1 MREAIKV
8 KRQMATIKDIAKLA
22 GVSHG
27 TVSNVLNKRGNV
39 SVEKI
44 EAVYKAAKQM
54 GYQLNTQAQ
63 LLRTNKSHKIAIL
76 LPQLVSDKYAIF
88 FNSFRQSISLYPE
101 ITYDLFLT
109 DDLETTELDALQ
121 KIAAGGYKQ
130 VVAVSCLQ
138 DANTY
143 FDTLK
148 LPASQIVFIYRQ
160 PANAHHF
167 FTLDFS
173 QAAEAICQQIAT
185 SRSQLVGIFSDEH
198 GELEHSTFVSE
209 LQKSLKQCA
218 PNKKY
223 IVIRA
228 SNDESYK
235 AAFDFFT
242 LDQTPDLFVAED
254 IEKASFLTQA
264 SFFGS
269 NSDCPAIFALSGN
282 IPPILKG
289 LHCFPMNYAQLGL
302 EVVDELMKEDELESE
317 NLGANTVYVRN
328 QSGNLYTATPALST
342 VNKDE
347 PSLNLLILPSPSTN
361 ALKKLLPHFY
371 RQTGIKVNLAI
382 HPYDEVYQ
390 ILGQLHLH
398 PYYDLLRIDMACFPW
413 FAERIL
419 QPLDNVGNGLTDLLS
434 SFSKPT
440 QQKFSLVG
448 DTAYA
453 MPFDASAQL
462 LFYRK
467 DLFEDPIL
475 RRRYYEKT
483 GNELAVPTSFHEYD
497 QVTQFFTEQHEKG
510 QFSRPIGA
518 STTLGSAGLIASEY
532 LLRYY
537 AEGGRLIE
545 GDGIPRL
552 EMPLAG
558 KVLNDY
564 LHQVSVTENIHEK
577 WWSESVRQF
586 EQGELAMLIAYMNL
600 FNDVAHSD
608 IFPKIGYA
616 SVPGGLPQL
625 GGGALGV
632 SRYSQKSHYAEQFYR
647 WLYSPIVMDHLI
659 LLGGNSNHQDF
670 SHNQEICHRYPWMP
684 LAYQEINRGIR
695 ESSIPNG
702 KLFNLRQAEVI
713 IGQGITNVVNKIMT
727 IEETIEYINQ
737 RLLVDTQ
744 GER

>member
-1 MREAIKV
+1 
-8 KRQMATIKDIAKLA
+8 MATIKDIAKLA

-44 EAVYKAAKQM
+44 EAVYKAAKEM

-63 LLRTNKSHKIAIL
+63 LLRTNKNHKVAIL

-88 FNSFRQSISLYPE
+88 FNSFRQSIAQYPE
-101 ITYDLFLT
+101 MAYDLFLT
-109 DDLETTELDALQ
+109 DDLETTELDVLQ

-130 VVAVSCLQ
+130 VVAVTCLQ
-138 DANTY
+138 DATIY
-143 FDTLK
+143 FNTLK
-148 LPASQIVFIYRQ
+148 LAASQVIFIYRQ
-160 PANAHHF
+160 PKNAQHF
-167 FTLDFS
+167 LTLDYS
-173 QAAEAICQQIAT
+173 QAANAICQQIAT
-185 SRSQLVGIFSDEH
+185 SRSQLVGIFSDDH
-198 GELEHSTFVSE
+198 GDLERSTFISE
-209 LQKSLKQCA
+209 LQNSLNQYA
-218 PNKKY
+218 PHKKY
-223 IVIRA
+223 MVIRA

-235 AAFDFFT
+235 AAFDFFS
-242 LDQTPDLFVAED
+242 DEQAPDLFVAED
-254 IEKASFLTQA
+254 IEKASYLTQA

-269 NSDCPAIFALSGN
+269 ENDCPAIFALSGN

-289 LHCFPMNYAQLGL
+289 LHCFAMNYAQLGL
-302 EVVDELMKEDELESE
+302 EVVDELMKEE
-317 NLGANTVYVRN
+317 NHTSKMVGANTVYVRN
-328 QSGNLYTATPALST
+328 QSGNLYTAIPAINT
-342 VNKDE
+342 ENKSD

-382 HPYDEVYQ
+382 YPYDEVYQ

-419 QPLDNVGNGLTDLLS
+419 QPLDQVGNGLTDLLS
-434 SFSKPT
+434 NFSLPT
-440 QQKFSLVG
+440 QQKFSLVNG
-448 DTAYA
+448 TAYA

-475 RRRYYEKT
+475 KRMYYEKT
-483 GNELAVPTSFHEYD
+483 GNELTVPANFNEYD
-497 QVTQFFTEQHEKG
+497 QVTQFFTEQHEEG
-510 QFSRPIGA
+510 QLSRPVGA
-518 STTLGSAGLIASEY
+518 STTLGSAGLIATEY

-537 AEGGRLIE
+537 AEGGRLI
-545 GDGIPRL
+545 GNDNIPRL
-552 EMPLAG
+552 EMPLAS
-558 KVLNDY
+558 KVLSEY
-564 LHQVSVTENIHEK
+564 LHQVSISENIYDK

-600 FNDVAHSD
+600 FNDVAHSG
-608 IFPKIGYA
+608 IFPKIGFA
-616 SVPGGLPQL
+616 PVPGGLPQL

-632 SRYSQKSHYAEQFYR
+632 SRYSQKAHYAEQFYR

-670 SHNQEICHRYPWMP
+670 SHNQEICYRYPWMP

-727 IEETIEYINQ
+727 VDETIEYINQ

>member
-1 MREAIKV
+1 
-8 KRQMATIKDIAKLA
+8 MATIKDIAKLA

-63 LLRTNKSHKIAIL
+63 LLRTNKSQKIAIL

-88 FNSFRQSISLYPE
+88 FNSFRQSMAQYPE

-138 DANTY
+138 DAAIY

-148 LPASQIVFIYRQ
+148 LAASQIIFIYRQ
-160 PANAHHF
+160 PVNAYHF
-167 FTLDFS
+167 FTLDYS
-173 QAAEAICQQIAT
+173 QAADAICQQIAT
-185 SRSQLVGIFSDEH
+185 SRSQLVGIFSDDH
-198 GELEHSTFVSE
+198 GDLEHATFVSE
-209 LQKSLKQCA
+209 LQNNLKQQA
-218 PNKKY
+218 PNKKF
-223 IVIRA
+223 IIIRA

-235 AAFDFFT
+235 AAFDFFSEE
-242 LDQTPDLFVAED
+242 QIPDLFVAED

-269 NSDCPAIFALSGN
+269 EGDCPAIFALSGN

-302 EVVDELMKEDELESE
+302 EVVDELMREDHAKKTV
-317 NLGANTVYVRN
+317 GKNTVYVRN
-328 QSGNLYTATPALST
+328 QSGNLYTATSAIIT
-342 VNKDE
+342 DNKSD
-347 PSLNLLILPSPSTN
+347 PTLNLLILPSPSTN

-371 RQTGIKVNLAI
+371 RQTGIKVNLAVY
-382 HPYDEVYQ
+382 PYDEVYQ

-419 QPLDNVGNGLTDLLS
+419 QPLDKVGNGVTDLLS
-434 SFSKPT
+434 NFSLPT
-440 QQKFSLVG
+440 QQKFSLVNN
-448 DTAYA
+448 TAYA
-453 MPFDASAQL
+453 MPFDASAQM

-467 DLFEDPIL
+467 DLFENPIL
-475 RRRYYEKT
+475 KRMYYEKT
-483 GNELAVPTSFHEYD
+483 GQELTVPTSFDEYD
-497 QVTQFFTEQHEKG
+497 QVTQFFTELHEEG
-510 QFSRPIGA
+510 EFLRPIGA
-518 STTLGSAGLIASEY
+518 STTLGSAGLIATEY

-537 AEGGRLIE
+537 AAGGKLISN
-545 GDGIPRL
+545 GNIPRL

-558 KVLNDY
+558 QVLDEY
-564 LHQVSVTENIHEK
+564 LHQVSITENIHNK
-577 WWSESVRQF
+577 WWSESVEQF
-586 EQGELAMLIAYMNL
+586 EQGKLAMLIAYMNL
-600 FNDVAHSD
+600 FNDVAHSN
-608 IFPKIGYA
+608 IFPKIGFA
-616 SVPGGLPQL
+616 PVPGGVPQL

-632 SRYSQKSHYAEQFYR
+632 SRYSQKTHYAEQFYR

-670 SHNQEICHRYPWMP
+670 SHNQEVCYRYPWMP

-727 IEETIEYINQ
+727 IDEAIEYINQ

-744 GER
+744 GERQITG

>member
-1 MREAIKV
+1 
-8 KRQMATIKDIAKLA
+8 MATIKDIAKLA

-44 EAVYKAAKQM
+44 EAVYKAAKEM

-63 LLRTNKSHKIAIL
+63 LLRTNKSHKVAIL

-88 FNSFRQSISLYPE
+88 FNSFRQSIAQYPE
-101 ITYDLFLT
+101 MSYDLFLT

-130 VVAVSCLQ
+130 VVAVTCLQ
-138 DANTY
+138 DATIY

-148 LPASQIVFIYRQ
+148 LAPSQVIFIYRQ
-160 PANAHHF
+160 PENAYRF
-167 FTLDFS
+167 LTLDYS
-173 QAAEAICQQIAT
+173 QAANAICQQIGT
-185 SRSQLVGIFSDEH
+185 SRSQLVGIFSDDH
-198 GELEHSTFVSE
+198 GDLEQSTFISE
-209 LQKSLKQCA
+209 LQNSLKQYA
-218 PNKKY
+218 SHKKY
-223 IVIRA
+223 VVIRA

-235 AAFDFFT
+235 AAFDFFS
-242 LDQTPDLFVAED
+242 DEQTPDLFVAED
-254 IEKASFLTQA
+254 IEKASYLTQA

-269 NSDCPAIFALSGN
+269 ENDCPAIFALSGN

-302 EVVDELMKEDELESE
+302 EVVDELMKEE
-317 NLGANTVYVRN
+317 NHQNEMVEASTLYVRN
-328 QSGNLYTATPALST
+328 QSGNLYTAIPA
-342 VNKDE
+342 VNTNHQSD

-371 RQTGIKVNLAI
+371 RQTGIKVNLAVY
-382 HPYDEVYQ
+382 PYDEVYQ

-413 FAERIL
+413 FAQRIL
-419 QPLDNVGNGLTDLLS
+419 QPLDQVGTGLTDLLS
-434 SFSKPT
+434 NFSLPT
-440 QQKFSLVG
+440 QKKFSLVNG
-448 DTAYA
+448 TAYA

-475 RRRYYEKT
+475 KRMYYEKT
-483 GNELAVPTSFHEYD
+483 GNELTVPVSFNEYD
-497 QVTQFFTEQHEKG
+497 QVTQFFTEHHEKG
-510 QFSRPIGA
+510 QFSRPVGA
-518 STTLGSAGLIASEY
+518 STTLGSAGLIATEY

-537 AEGGRLIE
+537 AEGGRLI
-545 GDGIPRL
+545 GHDDIPRL

-558 KVLNDY
+558 KILSEY
-564 LHQVSVTENIHEK
+564 LHQVSISENIHDK

-586 EQGELAMLIAYMNL
+586 EKGDLAMLIAYMNL

-608 IFPKIGYA
+608 IFPKIGFA
-616 SVPGGLPQL
+616 PVPGGLPQL

-632 SRYSQKSHYAEQFYR
+632 SRYSQKAHYAEQFYR

-670 SHNQEICHRYPWMP
+670 SHNQEICYRYPWMP

-727 IEETIEYINQ
+727 VDETIEYINQ